1 MLPIV
6 SNFSTCSEHDQSKF
20 THHRP
25 RTIEEGKEDKHIEEN
40 YEVDIFSHQRS
51 SEKQQTLTND
61 ISNFGF
67 LRTSNTT
74 LPQCPTKN
82 QGY

>member
-25 RTIEEGKEDKHIEEN
+25 RSIEEGTEDKHIEEN
-40 YEVDIFSHQRS
+40 YEADVFSHP

-61 ISNFGF
+61 ISNLRF

-74 LPQCPTKN
+74 LPQSPTEN